1 MSRQSVEMQNES
13 SAKVKEQ
20 KQQQERKEMKKTK
33 RKKSAG
39 RMVIESLMV
48 IIFSAIFLVPFY
60 FIIVNAMKTSQEAS
74 QLSIAWPT
82 EFQIF
87 ENIQTVL
94 AARDGMIL
102 LAFYNSTVIT
112 VSSILILLVVCSM
125 AGFVLQRRKSKMIT
139 VLGTVFLSGLMIPPA
154 VVPTI
159 WVLEQFN
166 LFKTF
171 PGIILVMVAIS
182 IPFSILLY
190 TGFIATIPKD
200 IDEAAVIDGCGGFRL
215 FFSIIFPMLKPIH
228 STVIILNAV
237 QIFNDFV
244 HPLYFFPG
252 SENATVQLTL
262 YNFMSMYN
270 TDWNLLFAN
279 VLLITIP
286 PFILFLIFSEKI
298 VAGMTA
304 GSVKG

>member
-1 MSRQSVEMQNES
+1 MNQHEEMR
-13 SAKVKEQ
+13 KV
-20 KQQQERKEMKKTK
+20 K
-33 RKKSAG
+33 RKKTLFQT
-39 RMVIESLMV
+39 MLETLIVV
-48 IIFSAIFLVPFY
+48 VFSAVFLVPFY
-60 FIIVNAMKTSQEAS
+60 FIIVNAMKTSPEAS

-82 EFQIF
+82 EFRVL
-87 ENIQTVL
+87 ENIQEVL
-94 AARDGMIL
+94 AARDNMLL
-102 LAFYNSTVIT
+102 LAFFNSTVIT
-112 VSSILILLVVCSM
+112 VSSILILLVVGSM
-125 AGFVLQRRKSKMIT
+125 AGFVLQRRSGKAIN
-139 VLGTVFLSGLMIPPA
+139 LIGTTFLAGLMIPPA

-159 WVLEQFN
+159 WVLEQFQ

-171 PGIILVMVAIS
+171 PGIISVMVAIS
-182 IPFSILLY
+182 IPFTIILY
-190 TGFIATIPKD
+190 TGFIATIPKEL
-200 IDEAAVIDGCGGFRL
+200 DEAAIIDGCGGFRL

-252 SENATVQLTL
+252 SDNATVQLTL

-286 PFILFLIFSEKI
+286 PFILFMIFSEKI

>member
-1 MSRQSVEMQNES
+1 MS
-13 SAKVKEQ
+13 
-20 KQQQERKEMKKTK
+20 QQEILQKGKPVTPQKTARNKKGLI
-33 RKKSAG
+33 S
-39 RMVIESLMV
+39 MVVEGIV
-48 IIFSAIFLVPFY
+48 ILICSVAFLVPFY
-60 FIIVNAMKTSQEAS
+60 FIIVNSMKTSQEAAK
-74 QLSIAWPT
+74 LSISWPT
-82 EFQIF
+82 EFRIL
-87 ENIQTVL
+87 ENLQEVL
-94 AARDGMIL
+94 TARDNMLL
-102 LAFYNSTVIT
+102 LAFFNSTVIT

-125 AGFVLQRRKSKMIT
+125 AAFILQRRKGKTISIASA
-139 VLGTVFLSGLMIPPA
+139 VFLSGLMIPPA

-159 WVLEQFN
+159 WVLEQFH

-182 IPFSILLY
+182 IPFSIVLY
-190 TGFIATIPKD
+190 TSFVATIPKE
-200 IDEAAVIDGCGGFRL
+200 IDEAAIIDGCGGFRL
-215 FFSIIFPMLKPIH
+215 FFNIIFPMLKPIH

-252 SENATVQLTL
+252 ADNATVQLTL

-270 TDWNLLFAN
+270 TSWNLLFAN

-298 VAGMTA
+298 VAGMTSGA
-304 GSVKG
+304 VKG

>member
-1 MSRQSVEMQNES
+1 MN
-13 SAKVKEQ
+13 
-20 KQQQERKEMKKTK
+20 QQEVMRKEK
-33 RKKSAG
+33 RKKSWI
-39 RMVIESLMV
+39 RIVLET
-48 IIFSAIFLVPFY
+48 IIVLVFSAVFLVPFY
-60 FIIVNAMKTSQEAS
+60 FIIVNSMKTSAEAS
-74 QLSIAWPT
+74 QLSIAWPS
-82 EFQIF
+82 EFRIL
-87 ENIQTVL
+87 ENVQEVL
-94 AARDGMIL
+94 AARDNMLL
-102 LAFYNSTVIT
+102 LAFFNSTVIT
-112 VSSILILLVVCSM
+112 VISILILLIVGSM
-125 AGFVLQRRKSKMIT
+125 AGFVLQRRKGKSIN
-139 VLGTVFLSGLMIPPA
+139 LIGTTFLAGLMIPPA

-159 WVLEQFN
+159 WVLEQFH

-182 IPFSILLY
+182 IPFSIILY
-190 TGFIATIPKD
+190 TGFIATIPKE
-200 IDEAAVIDGCGGFRL
+200 IDEAAIIDGCSGFRL

-252 SENATVQLTL
+252 ADNATVQLTL

-270 TDWNLLFAN
+270 TDWNLLFTN

>member
-1 MSRQSVEMQNES
+1 MSKQEIL
-13 SAKVKEQ
+13 Q
-20 KQQQERKEMKKTK
+20 KGKPFIPQKTPK
-33 RKKSAG
+33 NKKSLIIIALEG
-39 RMVIESLMV
+39 VVILICSV
-48 IIFSAIFLVPFY
+48 AFLIPFY
-60 FIIVNAMKTSQEAS
+60 FIIVNSMKTSQEAAK
-74 QLSIAWPT
+74 LSISWPT
-82 EFQIF
+82 EFRIW
-87 ENIQTVL
+87 ENLLEVL
-94 AARDGMIL
+94 SARDNMLL
-102 LAFYNSTVIT
+102 LAFFNSTVIT
-112 VSSILILLVVCSM
+112 ISSILILLVVCSM
-125 AGFVLQRRKSKMIT
+125 AAFILQRRKGKAISIT
-139 VLGTVFLSGLMIPPA
+139 GAIFLSGLMIPPA

-159 WVLEQFN
+159 WVLEQFH

-182 IPFSILLY
+182 IPFSIVLY
-190 TGFIATIPKD
+190 TSFVATIPKE
-200 IDEAAVIDGCGGFRL
+200 IDEAAIIDGCGGFRL
-215 FFSIIFPMLKPIH
+215 FFKIIFPMLKPIH

-252 SENATVQLTL
+252 ASNATVQLTL

-270 TDWNLLFAN
+270 TSWNLLFAN

>member
-1 MSRQSVEMQNES
+1 MRQSKLNNGKRKRNIVQIIVES
-13 SAKVKEQ
+13 SLVLICAV
-20 KQQQERKEMKKTK
+20 
-33 RKKSAG
+33 
-39 RMVIESLMV
+39 VF
-48 IIFSAIFLVPFY
+48 IIPFY
-60 FIIVNAMKTSQEAS
+60 FIVVNAMKTRTEAA
-74 QLSIAWPT
+74 QLSIAWPS
-82 EFQIF
+82 EFRII
-87 ENIQTVL
+87 ENIQEVL
-94 AARDGMIL
+94 AARDGMLL
-102 LAFYNSTVIT
+102 LAFFNSTVIT
-112 VSSILILLVVCSM
+112 VTSIFILLVICSM
-125 AGFVLQRRKSKMIT
+125 AGFVLHRRKGRLVSIIGST
-139 VLGTVFLSGLMIPPA
+139 FLAGLMIPPA

-159 WVLEQFN
+159 WVLEQFH

-182 IPFSILLY
+182 IPFSVILY

-200 IDEAAVIDGCGGFRL
+200 IDEAAIIDGCGGFRL
-215 FFSIIFPMLKPIH
+215 FFNIIFPMLTPIH

-298 VAGMTA
+298 VAGMTSGA
-304 GSVKG
+304 VKG

>member
-1 MSRQSVEMQNES
+1 MN
-13 SAKVKEQ
+13 
-20 KQQQERKEMKKTK
+20 QQEEIKKER
-33 RKKSAG
+33 RKKKLT
-39 RMVIESLMV
+39 RTVLETLLV
-48 IIFSAIFLVPFY
+48 VIFSALFLAPFY
-60 FIIVNAMKTSQEAS
+60 FIVVNAMKTSADAS
-74 QLSIAWPT
+74 QLSIAWPS
-82 EFQIF
+82 EFRIL
-87 ENIQTVL
+87 ENMQDVL
-94 AARDGMIL
+94 AARDNML
-102 LAFYNSTVIT
+102 LLSFFNSTVIT
-112 VSSILILLVVCSM
+112 VSSIVILLVVGSM
-125 AGFVLQRRKSKMIT
+125 AGFVLQRRSGKTINII
-139 VLGTVFLSGLMIPPA
+139 GTTFLAGLMIPPA

-159 WVLEQFN
+159 WVLEQFQ

-182 IPFSILLY
+182 IPFSIILY
-190 TGFIATIPKD
+190 TGFIATIPKEL
-200 IDEAAVIDGCGGFRL
+200 DEAAIIDGCGGFRL

-262 YNFMSMYN
+262 YNFMSMYS
-270 TDWNLLFAN
+270 TDWNLLFTN

>member
-1 MSRQSVEMQNES
+1 MSTQHEIM
-13 SAKVKEQ
+13 
-20 KQQQERKEMKKTK
+20 RKEK
-33 RKKSAG
+33 RKKS
-39 RMVIESLMV
+39 RIRLIVESLIV
-48 IIFSAIFLVPFY
+48 IVFSAIFLVPFY
-60 FIIVNAMKTSQEAS
+60 FIIVNAMKTSPEAS
-74 QLSIAWPT
+74 KLSISWPT
-82 EFQIF
+82 EFRIL
-87 ENIQTVL
+87 ENMQEVL
-94 AARDGMIL
+94 AARDNMLL
-102 LAFYNSTVIT
+102 LAFFNSTVIT
-112 VSSILILLVVCSM
+112 VISILILLVVGSM
-125 AGFVLQRRKSKMIT
+125 AGFVLQRRKGKSINIIGST
-139 VLGTVFLSGLMIPPA
+139 FLAGLMIPPA

-159 WVLEQFN
+159 WVLEQFQ

-182 IPFSILLY
+182 IPFSIILY
-190 TGFIATIPKD
+190 TGFIATIPKEL
-200 IDEAAVIDGCGGFRL
+200 DEAAIIDGCGGFRL

-252 SENATVQLTL
+252 ADNATVQLTL
-262 YNFMSMYN
+262 YNFMSMYS

>member
-1 MSRQSVEMQNES
+1 MKQSRE
-13 SAKVKEQ
+13 
-20 KQQQERKEMKKTK
+20 K
-33 RKKSAG
+33 RKKTRLKIAG
-39 RMVIESLMV
+39 EIALVVIFS
-48 IIFSAIFLVPFY
+48 IIFLIPFY
-60 FIIVNAMKTSQEAS
+60 FIIVNAMKTSPDAA
-74 QLSIAWPT
+74 QLSISWPT
-82 EFQIF
+82 EIQLWS
-87 ENIQTVL
+87 NIKEVL
-94 AARDGMIL
+94 GARDNMLIR
-102 LAFYNSTVIT
+102 AFFNSTVIT
-112 VSSILILLVVCSM
+112 LSSIILLLVFGSM
-125 AGFVLQRRKSKMIT
+125 AGFILQRRTSKLNSTLNGI
-139 VLGTVFLSGLMIPPA
+139 FLVGLMIPPA

-159 WVLEQFN
+159 WVLEQLN

-171 PGIILVMVAIS
+171 PGIILVMVAIQ

-190 TGFIATIPKD
+190 RGFIATIPRD
-200 IDEAAVIDGCGGFRL
+200 IDEAAIIDGCGGFTL
-215 FFSIIFPMLKPIH
+215 FFKIIFPMLKPVH

-252 SENATVQLTL
+252 AENATVQLTL

-298 VAGMTA
+298 VSGMTA

>member
-1 MSRQSVEMQNES
+1 MIQQKIMQ
-13 SAKVKEQ
+13 
-20 KQQQERKEMKKTK
+20 
-33 RKKSAG
+33 RKKQKKGLS
-39 RMVIESLMV
+39 RIFVEVIAV
-48 IIFSAIFLVPFY
+48 IVCSAIFLVPFY
-60 FIIVNAMKTSQEAS
+60 FIIVNAVKTRQEAAK
-74 QLSIAWPT
+74 LSIAWPT
-82 EFQIF
+82 DFRVL
-87 ENIQTVL
+87 ENIQEVL
-94 AARDGMIL
+94 SARDNMLL
-102 LAFYNSTVIT
+102 LAFFNSSVIT
-112 VSSILILLVVCSM
+112 ISSIVILLVVCSM
-125 AGFVLQRRKSKMIT
+125 AGFILQRKKGKAIT
-139 VLGTVFLSGLMIPPA
+139 IIGAIFLSGLMIPPA

-159 WVLEQFN
+159 WVLEQ
-166 LFKTF
+166 LHIFKTF

-190 TGFIATIPKD
+190 TGFVATIPKEL
-200 IDEAAVIDGCGGFRL
+200 DEAAIIDGCGGFRL
-215 FFSIIFPMLKPIH
+215 FFNIIFPMLKPIH

-252 SENATVQLTL
+252 SDNATVQLTL
-262 YNFMSMYN
+262 YNFMSMYD
-270 TDWNLLFAN
+270 TSWNLLFAN

>member
-1 MSRQSVEMQNES
+1 MSKHVATKKAKQKRSLGRIIVE
-13 SAKVKEQ
+13 
-20 KQQQERKEMKKTK
+20 
-33 RKKSAG
+33 
-39 RMVIESLMV
+39 VIAVLV
-48 IIFSAIFLVPFY
+48 CGVFFLVPFY
-60 FIIVNAMKTSQEAS
+60 FIIVNAMKTSSEAT
-74 QLSIAWPT
+74 QLSITWPT
-82 EFQIF
+82 EFRML
-87 ENIQTVL
+87 ENIQEVL
-94 AARDGMIL
+94 AARDHMLL
-102 LAFYNSTVIT
+102 LAFFNSTVIT
-112 VSSILILLVVCSM
+112 VSSIFILLIVCSM
-125 AGFVLQRRKSKMIT
+125 AGFVLHRRKGKAISIIGST
-139 VLGTVFLSGLMIPPA
+139 FLAGLMIPPA

-159 WVLEQFN
+159 WVLEQFH

-182 IPFSILLY
+182 IPFSIVLY
-190 TGFIATIPKD
+190 TGFIATIPKE
-200 IDEAAVIDGCGGFRL
+200 IDEAAIIDGCGGFRL
-215 FFSIIFPMLKPIH
+215 FFNIIFPMLKPIH

-252 SENATVQLTL
+252 ADNATVQLTL

-270 TDWNLLFAN
+270 TDWNLLFTN

>member
-1 MSRQSVEMQNES
+1 MSQQTE
-13 SAKVKEQ
+13 AKKA
-20 KQQQERKEMKKTK
+20 KQ
-33 RKKSAG
+33 KKSLT
-39 RMVIESLMV
+39 RIIVEVIAVLSCAV
-48 IIFSAIFLVPFY
+48 FFLVPFY
-60 FIIVNAMKTSQEAS
+60 FIIVNSMKTSAEAS
-74 QLSIAWPT
+74 QLSIAWPN
-82 EFQIF
+82 EFRIL
-87 ENIQTVL
+87 ENIQEVL
-94 AARDGMIL
+94 AARDNMLL
-102 LAFYNSTVIT
+102 LAFFNSTVIT

-125 AGFVLQRRKSKMIT
+125 AAFVLHRRKGKAISVI
-139 VLGTVFLSGLMIPPA
+139 GTTFLAGLMIPPA

-159 WVLEQFN
+159 WVLEQFHI
-166 LFKTF
+166 FKTF

-182 IPFSILLY
+182 IPFSIVLY
-190 TGFIATIPKD
+190 TGFIATIPKS
-200 IDEAAVIDGCGGFRL
+200 IDEAAIIDGCGGFRL

-252 SENATVQLTL
+252 SDNATVQLTL

-270 TDWNLLFAN
+270 TDWNLLFTN

>member
-1 MSRQSVEMQNES
+1 MSQQSMEP
-13 SAKVKEQ
+13 Q
-20 KQQQERKEMKKTK
+20 KKNQQQVELKNERK
-33 RKKSAG
+33 KKSVVRIA
-39 RMVIESLMV
+39 IEALIV
-48 IIFSAIFLVPFY
+48 LAFSSVFLVPFY
-60 FIIVNAMKTSQEAS
+60 FIIVNAIKTSKEAAK
-74 QLSIAWPT
+74 LSISWPT
-82 EFQIF
+82 EFRIL
-87 ENIQTVL
+87 ENIQEVL
-94 AARDGMIL
+94 AARDNMIL
-102 LAFYNSTVIT
+102 LAFFNSTVIT

-125 AGFVLQRRKSKMIT
+125 AGFILQRRKGKMIKII
-139 VLGTVFLSGLMIPPA
+139 GAVFLSGLMIPPA

-159 WVLEQFN
+159 WVLEQFH

-182 IPFSILLY
+182 IPFSIILY
-190 TGFIATIPKD
+190 TGFIATIPKE

>member
-1 MSRQSVEMQNES
+1 MSSQYTEIEKGNQQ
-13 SAKVKEQ
+13 KEAVQ
-20 KQQQERKEMKKTK
+20 KEKQQKTRTKKEKQKKN
-33 RKKSAG
+33 A
-39 RMVIESLMV
+39 IQIIFESLIV
-48 IIFSAIFLVPFY
+48 VIFSLIFLVPFY
-60 FIIVNAMKTSQEAS
+60 FIIVNAMKTSQAAS
-74 QLSIAWPT
+74 ERSISWPT
-82 EFQIF
+82 EF
-87 ENIQTVL
+87 NIIGNLQAVV
-94 AARDGMIL
+94 AAQDNMIL
-102 LAFYNSTVIT
+102 LAFFNSTVIT
-112 VSSILILLVVCSM
+112 VASILILLVVCSM
-125 AGFVLQRRKSKMIT
+125 AAFVLHRRKGKTIT
-139 VLGTVFLSGLMIPPA
+139 VLGTIFLAGLMIPPA

-190 TGFIATIPKD
+190 TGFIATIPKE
-200 IDEAAVIDGCGGFRL
+200 IDEAAAIDGCGGFRL

-228 STVIILNAV
+228 ATVIILNAV
-237 QIFNDFV
+237 TIFNDFV

-262 YNFMSMYN
+262 YNFMSVYS

-286 PFILFLIFSEKI
+286 PFVLFLIFSEKI
-298 VAGMTA
+298 VSGMTA
-304 GSVKG
+304 GSIKG

>member
-1 MSRQSVEMQNES
+1 MLETLIV
-13 SAKVKEQ
+13 V
-20 KQQQERKEMKKTK
+20 
-33 RKKSAG
+33 
-39 RMVIESLMV
+39 V
-48 IIFSAIFLVPFY
+48 FSAVFLVPFY
-60 FIIVNAMKTSQEAS
+60 FIIVNAMKTSPEAS

-82 EFQIF
+82 EFRVL
-87 ENIQTVL
+87 ENIQEVL
-94 AARDGMIL
+94 AARDNMLL
-102 LAFYNSTVIT
+102 LAFFNSTVIT
-112 VSSILILLVVCSM
+112 VSSILILLVVGSM
-125 AGFVLQRRKSKMIT
+125 AGFVLQRRSGKAIN
-139 VLGTVFLSGLMIPPA
+139 LIGTTFLAGLMIPPA

-159 WVLEQFN
+159 WVLEQFQ

-171 PGIILVMVAIS
+171 PGIISVMVAIS
-182 IPFSILLY
+182 IPFTIILY
-190 TGFIATIPKD
+190 TGFIATIPKEL
-200 IDEAAVIDGCGGFRL
+200 DEAAIIDGCGGFRL

-252 SENATVQLTL
+252 SDNATVQLTL

-286 PFILFLIFSEKI
+286 PFILFMIFSEKI